1 MATGFL
7 YAGAAALVIIWVALT
22 SCTVNYSITNTLT
35 DTHGTASDVV
45 DETSSEKATTET
57 EATANISAKPF

>member
-1 MATGFL
+1 MATGFVC
-7 YAGAAALVIIWVALT
+7 AGAALLALVFALMG
-22 SCTVNYSITNTLT
+22 CTVNYSITNTLT

-57 EATANISAKPF
+57 QATANITAKPF